1 MMQYDTQMIHKIFSR
16 YTLKMQKLKNKSYVL
31 RRDFDS
37 KNSINKFYNVLNLAL
52 HWKVT
57 RV

>member
-1 MMQYDTQMIHKIFSR
+1 MMQYDTQIFFFSR
-16 YTLKMQKLKNKSYVL
+16 YTLKMQKLKNKSYLL

-37 KNSINKFYNVLNLAL
+37 KNSINKLYNVLNLAL